1 MTSPLRPLLLTFVIL
16 NSSFDILHA
25 APPPELTVL
34 RQQYDKILAERVTAP
49 FEASLAEL
57 NAKFT
62 TALDKAAAA
71 AQKAGNLPAV
81 LAMEDDKKR
90 ITGKL
95 PLPDSDDEQTPDS
108 LKTLRTIYRG
118 QFKKLEDQRTANHAA
133 ILTGYTTKLQEMEVT
148 LTKAAR
154 VDEAKEIMAYR
165 QGLALTASAPPPPPP
180 AALPGSSPSPVK
192 PMAAKTS
199 YPRGDDR
206 KAAEWVLSVGGTVKI
221 EVDGKEVIISDAQSI
236 PRGKF
241 ELIEVTLRFFQGRQ
255 PAQPITDLLPLAGLE
270 KLRIID
276 TAMLKTL
283 ADEHLAVLSSL
294 PALHTVWFTGGS
306 LTDAAFAY
314 LARAPALAAIHLGTQ
329 PGISGTGLAVLSKL
343 DQLTFLDLQDCGGLS
358 EEGIGQLAPLT
369 QLKTLFLD
377 LTPFSDAHLPVLD
390 GMKKLVNL
398 QVKNT
403 GVTAA
408 GLAGRKSLA
417 GLKVLAMSLGGG
429 ETVSQAATWA
439 KACPVLDNLII
450 AGKKDAPLTAED
462 IAALGAFPKLLKLM
476 LYFPGVTEATVA
488 GVSELPNLQNL
499 IFGYLKFTD
508 ACLPPLVAHKGL
520 RDVEFGEALI
530 TDEGL
535 LSLTKMKG
543 LKELN
548 VKACPKLTAAGIAAF
563 QKVRPDVKVEK

>member
-16 NSSFDILHA
+16 NSSFDILSA

-34 RQQYDKILAERVTAP
+34 RQQYEKVFAERVTAP
-49 FEASLAEL
+49 HDVALSAL
-57 NAKFT
+57 NMKYA
-62 TALDKAAAA
+62 AGLDRAITDAKAA
-71 AQKAGNLPAV
+71 G
-81 LAMEDDKKR
+81 
-90 ITGKL
+90 
-95 PLPDSDDEQTPDS
+95 
-108 LKTLRTIYRG
+108 
-118 QFKKLEDQRTANHAA
+118 KLEDILAIEAEKKRLTDKLPIPATDGEAEPESLTKFRAIYREQSAA
-133 ILTGYTTKLQEMEVT
+133 ITTARDAAQSQLLAPYEAKLKELEAILV
-148 LTKAAR
+148 KNDR
-154 VDEAKEIMAYR
+154 VDEAKEVLAYR
-165 QGLALTASAPPPPPP
+165 QGLTLTASVPPP
-180 AALPGSSPSPVK
+180 AALPGNTPK
-192 PMAAKTS
+192 PENPTIAKTS
-199 YPRGDDR
+199 YPKGDDR
-206 KAAEWVLSVGGTVKI
+206 KAAEWVLSVGGNVGI
-221 EVDGKEVIISDAQSI
+221 AVDGKRVTLSEAQSI

-241 ELIEVTLRFFQGRQ
+241 ELIEVTLKFFQGRK
-255 PAQPITDLLPLAGLE
+255 PTLPITNLLPLAGLE
-270 KLRIID
+270 KLQIIN
-276 TAMLKTL
+276 TATL
-283 ADEHLAVLSSL
+283 RTVTDEHLAVLSSL
-294 PALHTVWFTGGS
+294 PALHSVYFTGGS

-314 LARAPALAAIHLGTQ
+314 LAKAPSLVDIHLGQQ
-329 PGISGTGLAVLSKL
+329 PGINGIGLAALSKL
-343 DQLTFLDLQDCGGLS
+343 DNLTFLDLQECRLS
-358 EEGIGQLAPLT
+358 EDGIGQLAPLT

-417 GLKVLAMSLGGG
+417 GLKVLAMSLSGG

-439 KACPVLDNLII
+439 KACPMLDNLII

-462 IAALGAFPKLLKLM
+462 IAAFRAFPKLLKLM

-508 ACLPPLVAHKGL
+508 ECLPPLVAHKGL

-548 VKACPKLTAAGIAAF
+548 VKTCPKLTAAGLAAF